1 MVHETTRSNANSNH
15 AMQTTRNGKTVE
27 NGKRE
32 AVKKDKGG
40 QQKASNSD
48 SSDDFGMSVLTL
60 AGENKGAIMELSP
73 SRKTYSPQ
81 SLQKKGIPKAWSSED
96 DGEKSGSESG
106 KKGDR
111 MQNKSLPMTA
121 FMNSNVQ
128 GVNNSILHNAS
139 CTHHDPG
146 VHLVFSRKTNGS
158 NGFHIKGG
166 QKS

>member
-1 MVHETTRSNANSNH
+1 M
-15 AMQTTRNGKTVE
+15 E
-27 NGKRE
+27 NGKQE
-32 AVKKDKGG
+32 LVKKEKGVH
-40 QQKASNSD
+40 QKKKVSNSNAA
-48 SSDDFGMSVLTL
+48 DDFGTSVLTL

-73 SRKTYSPQ
+73 SRKTYSPR
-81 SLQKKGIPKAWSSED
+81 SLQNKGSPKSWSSED

-106 KKGDR
+106 RKGDK

-128 GVNNSILHNAS
+128 GINNSILHNAS

-158 NGFHIKGG
+158 NGLHMIKGS